1 MGKRNT
7 RTNNKAFH
15 RVHDMLKNGQFDTS
29 LKNNLQFCA
38 QILFMVKKLNW
49 QKNTLFSTD
58 FIIWVMEKQISVL
71 YSDLH
76 IVAKIATDQVS
87 IRQMIHGITAMNF
100 HGDGV
105 QRSIERNE

>member
-1 MGKRNT
+1 
-7 RTNNKAFH
+7 
-15 RVHDMLKNGQFDTS
+15 
-29 LKNNLQFCA
+29 
-38 QILFMVKKLNW
+38 
-49 QKNTLFSTD
+49 
-58 FIIWVMEKQISVL
+58 MEKQISVL